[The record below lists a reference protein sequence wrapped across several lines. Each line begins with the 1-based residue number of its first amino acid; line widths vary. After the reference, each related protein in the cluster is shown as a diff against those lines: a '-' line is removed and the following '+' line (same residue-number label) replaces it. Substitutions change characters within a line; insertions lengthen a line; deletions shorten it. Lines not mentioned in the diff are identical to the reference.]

1 MMICMSIFFLVLTLA
16 LSFITGFIFSSVYE
30 THKVPWKAVLIYWAV
45 VTVYWAAN
53 FAARVCGV

>member
-1 MMICMSIFFLVLTLA
+1 MSIFFLVLTLA
-16 LSFITGFIFSSVYE
+16 LSFIAGFIFSSVYE